1 MAGDHN
7 QKGNKMRQANTAFDP
22 VSAALQQ
29 LHQAVASEPL
39 PDDFMKIL
47 DDIDARIA
55 AASDGPPR

>member
-7 QKGNKMRQANTAFDP
+7 QKGNKMRQANIAFDP